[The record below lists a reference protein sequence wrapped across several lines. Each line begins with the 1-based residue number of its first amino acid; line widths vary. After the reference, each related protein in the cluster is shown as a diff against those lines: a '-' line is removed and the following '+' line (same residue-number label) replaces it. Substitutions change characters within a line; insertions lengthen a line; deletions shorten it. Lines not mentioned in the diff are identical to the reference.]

1 MTNFD
6 PGGILLLLTVIP
18 AVLGGAISIA
28 LAHGLARFRVGAYES
43 NVTVVVAVLI
53 LAWIVA
59 AAFVSTSMLTV
70 LAVTLSMVGAY
81 AVTRDVTATSYG
93 WALGVVLLF
102 AVFVVLSNL
111 GVYRGVD
118 ATGRPQGL
126 IAQNFFAFYATGLL
140 VCGAIAGK
148 VVALVR
154 AWVHGGNRRGSP
166 DESGRRPS

>member
-6 PGGILLLLTVIP
+6 PGGFLLLLTVIP
-18 AVLGGAISIA
+18 AVVGGAISIA
-28 LAHGLARFRVGAYES
+28 LAHGLARLGVGKYETD
-43 NVTVVVAVLI
+43 VTVIVAVLV

-59 AAFVSTSMLTV
+59 AAFVSTSMLAI

-102 AVFVVLSNL
+102 AVFVVLSVL

-118 ATGRPQGL
+118 ASGRPQGL
-126 IAQNFFAFYATGLL
+126 IAQHLFAFYATGLL

-148 VVALVR
+148 AVAIVR
-154 AWVHGGNRRGSP
+154 AWLHGVHRRGSH
-166 DESGRRPS
+166 DESGRRPF